1 MHKLSHSM
9 SSTDTPRIIHLPTYC
24 SDAGSLTVV
33 EIEQLLPFR
42 VARIYFITDI
52 PGHVTRG
59 GHAHR
64 TCHELLVATR
74 GAFTVT
80 LESPAASKLEYRL
93 DAPPTALYL
102 PPLYWRR
109 LIDFADQSECLVLA
123 SEPYDSKEYVRD
135 YEEFRAHAWSKPG
148 IDPIS

>member
-1 MHKLSHSM
+1 MDLHSM
-9 SSTDTPRIIHLPTYC
+9 PSSNLPRIISLPTHP
-24 SDAGSLTVV
+24 SDQGSLTVV

-42 VARIYFITDI
+42 VARIYFIVDI
-52 PGHVTRG
+52 PRHATRG
-59 GHAHR
+59 GHAHG

-80 LESPAASKLEYRL
+80 LESPVASKFSYRL
-93 DAPPTALYL
+93 EAPSTSLYI

-109 LIDFADQSECLVLA
+109 LIDFVDKSECLVLA
-123 SEPYDSKEYVRD
+123 SEPYDAKEYIRD
-135 YEEFRAHAWSKPG
+135 YDEFRSHASSKAG